1 MAPDCI
7 GDKVAEIAN
16 GLGDGDV
23 MLLEN
28 VRFYPAETK
37 NDAGERHERLFL
49 VWATICSGPHR
60 VYTAIA
66 RWCKR
71 CQRG

>member
-37 NDAGERHERLFL
+37 NDAGERSIISYLLLYIL
-49 VWATICSGPHR
+49 VVGIHC
-60 VYTAIA
+60 
-66 RWCKR
+66 CM
-71 CQRG
+71 

>member
-1 MAPDCI
+1 MTELLGKECKMAPDCI

-37 NDAGERHERLFL
+37 NDAGE
-49 VWATICSGPHR
+49 CSQVCVSSHIYG
-60 VYTAIA
+60 VM
-66 RWCKR
+66 
-71 CQRG
+71 

>member
-7 GDKVAEIAN
+7 GDEVAAIAN
-16 GLGDGDV
+16 GLGDGEV

-37 NDAGERHERLFL
+37 NDAGEAERSIERSSFPSLPPILLRTTL
-49 VWATICSGPHR
+49 VTLVI
-60 VYTAIA
+60 
-66 RWCKR
+66 
-71 CQRG
+71 QQ